1 MIGLKISAV
10 KGVDKQPL
18 PCYNKENEAKEVIKM
33 VYVLSAIAATVCG
46 VYAGISNY
54 NWVAGAKKNKMF
66 FAISC
71 GLLIGFVSFLCFI
84 S

>member
-1 MIGLKISAV
+1 
-10 KGVDKQPL
+10 
-18 PCYNKENEAKEVIKM
+18 M
-33 VYVLSAIAATVCG
+33 VYVLSAIVAIVCG
-46 VYAGISNY
+46 VCAGISNY
-54 NWVAGAKKNKMF
+54 NWAAGAKKNKMF

>member
-1 MIGLKISAV
+1 
-10 KGVDKQPL
+10 
-18 PCYNKENEAKEVIKM
+18 M

-46 VYAGISNY
+46 LCTGISNY
-54 NWVAGAKKNKMF
+54 HWAAGAKKNKMF